1 MRTALLVALPAL
13 AALTLGCATA
23 NLRIPEA
30 DQVRAERELPGQA
43 RFLRVACY
51 VGPLWSDTE
60 KAFLTDR
67 PAEELDL
74 VEHPNGD
81 PIPPPRFERVLPP
94 GTPVRVK
101 DVEFPAPFVMA
112 QRVLVTP
119 RYHPWVYLEVQ
130 GDRRPYV
137 IVLPQEVQSF
147 EDVRAELER
156 YLTADDP
163 RPAFA
168 ALSPEIRQLVQAKDA
183 APGMSARALEM
194 SWGLPSRKRID
205 RPAGTEEWFWT
216 PGKRHAFLREERVEK
231 VER

>member
-1 MRTALLVALPAL
+1 MRDALLLTAPLLAL
-13 AALTLGCATA
+13 ACATP
-23 NLRIPEA
+23 NLRIAEA
-30 DQVRAERELPGQA
+30 DQVRAQRELTGGAP
-43 RFLRVACY
+43 RYLRVACA

-60 KAFLTDR
+60 KAFVTDR
-67 PAEELDL
+67 PAEEIDL
-74 VEHPNGD
+74 VEHPNGK
-81 PIPPPRFERVLPP
+81 PIPPPPFERVLPP
-94 GTPVRVK
+94 GTPVRVQ
-101 DVEFPAPFVMA
+101 DLEFPAPFVMA

-119 RYHPWVYLEVQ
+119 RYHPWVFLKVE

-168 ALSPEIRQLVQAKDA
+168 ALPSEVRELVKQKDA

-194 SWGLPSRKRID
+194 SWGVPTRKVVD
-205 RPAGTEEWFWT
+205 RPAGTEEWFWA
-216 PGKRHAFLREERVEK
+216 PGKRHAFLKDERVVK